1 MRAGDKVTGQISAG
15 DTAFV
20 LAGAALVMFM
30 TPGLA
35 IFYGGMVRQK
45 NVLGTV
51 MQSFFIVGLVS
62 VLWALLG
69 YTLAFGPDRGH
80 FIGSLAWAGLRGVGQ
95 EPNVDYAATI
105 PHLAFMIFQCMFAVI
120 SPALITGAFAER
132 MRFPGFVAFTVLW
145 CLLVYAPIA
154 HWVWGV
160 GGWIRNLGVL
170 DFAGGTVVHISS
182 GSAALAAALVL
193 GRRRGYGSGVF
204 ASHNLPLTVLGA
216 GILWFGWFGFN
227 AASALAANGLAC
239 SAFVATNL
247 AASAAAMSWAA
258 AEWAHHG
265 RPTTLGAA
273 SGAVA
278 GLVSITPASGYVA
291 PLPALAIGA
300 LAGLV
305 CYGAVQ
311 AKWRGGYD
319 DSLDVVGIHGAGGIL
334 GALATGVFASS
345 LINPAGADGLV
356 LGNPH
361 LVVAQ
366 AIAVAATVGYSFA
379 VSLVLLK
386 LVDVALG
393 LRVGP
398 EEEEIGLDLSQHSE
412 AAYGL

>member
-1 MRAGDKVTGQISAG
+1 VVTLVGQVSAG

-35 IFYGGMVRQK
+35 MFYGGMVRQK
-45 NVLGTV
+45 NVLATV

-62 VLWALLG
+62 VLWALVG
-69 YTLAFGPDRGH
+69 YSLAFGPDRGH
-80 FIGSLAWAGLRGVGQ
+80 FIGSLAWAGLHGVGQ
-95 EPNVDYAATI
+95 TPNKDYAATI

-120 SPALITGAFAER
+120 TPALITGAFAER
-132 MRFPGFVAFTVLW
+132 MRFRGFVVFTVLW
-145 CLLVYAPIA
+145 SVLVYAPIA
-154 HWVWGV
+154 HWVWGT
-160 GGWIRNLGVL
+160 GGWIRNLGAL

-182 GSAALAAALVL
+182 GTAALAAALII
-193 GRRRGYGSGVF
+193 GRRRGYGDAVF

-239 SAFVATNL
+239 SAFVVTNL

-258 AEWAHHG
+258 AEWARHG

-278 GLVSITPASGYVA
+278 GLVAITPASGFVA
-291 PLPALAIGA
+291 PLPALLIGA

-311 AKWRGGYD
+311 VKWRAGYD

-345 LINPAGADGLV
+345 LINPAGANGLV
-356 LGNPH
+356 FGNPH
-361 LVVAQ
+361 LVATQ
-366 AIAVAATVGYSFA
+366 AVAVAATVGYSFT
-379 VSLVLLK
+379 VSLILLK
-386 LVDVALG
+386 LVDLTVG
-393 LRVGP
+393 LRVGAH
-398 EEEEIGLDLSQHSE
+398 EEEIGLDLSQHSE
-412 AAYGL
+412 AAYGF